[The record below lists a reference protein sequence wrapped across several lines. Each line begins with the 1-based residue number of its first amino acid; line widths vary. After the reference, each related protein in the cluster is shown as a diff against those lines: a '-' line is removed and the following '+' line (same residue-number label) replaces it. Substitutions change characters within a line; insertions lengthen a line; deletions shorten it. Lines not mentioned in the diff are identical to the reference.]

1 MTTTTPSL
9 IGLAEAASQAA
20 TALAAKLEKGGY
32 SAPSFAQHGLADYPK
47 DPEIIGLCMQLL
59 DATTGLY
66 RLALGPTD
74 SSFMGP
80 FLVREAHYVRPEEIR
95 TGSFNFWNAVPI
107 GGSATYAEIT
117 AQVNL
122 PESIV
127 RRVLKYAI
135 SIRIFANAN
144 DKPDSVCH
152 TSLSALAARNRLYQ
166 NWLRHLLEE
175 AGPGSLHVAGSLW
188 KFSSGKQE
196 PSKEPADSGFS
207 LANIDKLDRPEKF
220 WEYINCE
227 VKGKPKGWRSARFAE
242 CMRVAALASIIKT
255 DDLLTSAYDWSKL
268 GEATVVDIGGS
279 SGHDSSTIAQA
290 FPNLKFIVQ
299 DLPQLQNSFD
309 KQVPAEIKSR
319 VEFEPHDFLQ
329 PQNTQGDV
337 YMLKMVLHDWPDKYA
352 VKVLRHQ
359 IPHLESGSRILLVEA
374 VAPPDT
380 AALPFATLGHML
392 NAADTHMLQFFNS
405 QERNLRGWINLLAKV
420 DERLTLTYVSE
431 VPGSVHQFL
440 EVGLRT

>member
-9 IGLAEAASQAA
+9 TGLAEAASQAA
-20 TALAAKLEKGGY
+20 TALAVKLEKGGY
-32 SAPSFAQHGLADYPK
+32 SAPSFEQDGLADYPK
-47 DPEIIGLCMQLL
+47 DPEIIGLRMQLL
-59 DATTGLY
+59 DATTDLY

-80 FLVREAHYVRPEEIR
+80 LLAFHDASVTNILNQ
-95 TGSFNFWNAVPI
+95 FNFWNAVPI

-117 AQVNL
+117 ARVHL

-135 SIRIFANAN
+135 SIRIFAGAN
-144 DKPDSVCH
+144 DKPDSPQTFWDYV
-152 TSLSALAARNRLYQ
+152 NR
-166 NWLRHLLEE
+166 
-175 AGPGSLHVAGSLW
+175 
-188 KFSSGKQE
+188 
-196 PSKEPADSGFS
+196 
-207 LANIDKLDRPEKF
+207 
-220 WEYINCE
+220 E
-227 VKGKPKGWRSARFAE
+227 VEGKPKGWRSARFAE
-242 CMRVAALASIIKT
+242 CMQVAASASVIKT
-255 DDLLTSAYDWSKL
+255 DDLLKSAYDWNKL

-279 SGHDSSTIAQA
+279 SGHDSTTIAQE

-299 DLPQLQNSFD
+299 DLPQLQTSFGE
-309 KQVPAEIKSR
+309 QVPAEIKSR
-319 VEFEPHDFLQ
+319 VNFEPHDFLQ

-352 VKVLRHQ
+352 ANILRHLV
-359 IPHLESGSRILLVEA
+359 PHLESGSRILLVEA

-380 AALPFATLGHML
+380 AALPFATLSHML
-392 NAADTHMLQFFNS
+392 NATDMHMLQFFNS
-405 QERNLRGWINLLAKV
+405 QERNLQDWTNLFAKV

>member
-9 IGLAEAASQAA
+9 TGLAEAASQAA
-20 TALAAKLEKGGY
+20 TALAVKLEKGGY
-32 SAPSFAQHGLADYPK
+32 SAPSFEQDGLADYPK
-47 DPEIIGLCMQLL
+47 DPEIIGLRMQLL
-59 DATTGLY
+59 DATTDLY

-74 SSFMGP
+74 SSFIGP
-80 FLVREAHYVRPEEIR
+80 LLAFHDASVTNILNQ
-95 TGSFNFWNAVPI
+95 FNFWNAVPI

-117 AQVNL
+117 ARVHL

-135 SIRIFANAN
+135 SIRIFAGAN
-144 DKPDSVCH
+144 DKPDSVFH
-152 TSLSALAARNRLYQ
+152 TSLSALPARNRLYQ

-175 AGPGSLHVAGSLW
+175 AGPGSLHVAESLR

-196 PSKEPADSGFS
+196 PTSDVLGLCQPRNE
-207 LANIDKLDRPEKF
+207 
-220 WEYINCE
+220 
-227 VKGKPKGWRSARFAE
+227 GKPKGWRSARFAE
-242 CMRVAALASIIKT
+242 CMQVAASASVIKT
-255 DDLLTSAYDWSKL
+255 DDLLKSAYDWNKL

-279 SGHDSSTIAQA
+279 SGHDSTTIAQA

-299 DLPQLQNSFD
+299 DLPQLQTSFGE
-309 KQVPAEIKSR
+309 QVPAEIKSR
-319 VEFEPHDFLQ
+319 VNFEPHDFLQ

-352 VKVLRHQ
+352 ANILRHLV
-359 IPHLESGSRILLVEA
+359 PHLESGSRILLVEA

-380 AALPFATLGHML
+380 AVLPFATLSHML
-392 NAADTHMLQFFNS
+392 NATDMHMLQFFNS
-405 QERNLRGWINLLAKV
+405 QERNLQDWTNLFAKV

>member
-9 IGLAEAASQAA
+9 TGLAEAASQAA
-20 TALAAKLEKGGY
+20 TALAVKLEKGGY
-32 SAPSFAQHGLADYPK
+32 SAPSFEQDGLADYPK
-47 DPEIIGLCMQLL
+47 DPEIIGLRMQLL
-59 DATTGLY
+59 DATTDLY

-80 FLVREAHYVRPEEIR
+80 LLAFHDASVTNILNQ
-95 TGSFNFWNAVPI
+95 FNFWNAVPI

-117 AQVNL
+117 ARVHL

-135 SIRIFANAN
+135 SIRIFAGAN

-152 TSLSALAARNRLYQ
+152 TSLSALPARNRLYQ

-175 AGPGSLHVAGSLW
+175 AGPGSLHVAESLR

-196 PSKEPADSGFS
+196 PTSDVLGLCQPRNE
-207 LANIDKLDRPEKF
+207 
-220 WEYINCE
+220 
-227 VKGKPKGWRSARFAE
+227 GKPKGWRSARFAE
-242 CMRVAALASIIKT
+242 CMQVAASASVIKT
-255 DDLLTSAYDWSKL
+255 DDLLKSAYDWDKL

-279 SGHDSSTIAQA
+279 SGHDSTTFSQA

-299 DLPQLQNSFD
+299 DLPQLQTSFGE
-309 KQVPAEIKSR
+309 QVPAEIKSR
-319 VEFEPHDFLQ
+319 VNFEPHDFLQ

-352 VKVLRHQ
+352 ANILRHLV
-359 IPHLESGSRILLVEA
+359 PHLESGSRILLVEA

-380 AALPFATLGHML
+380 AALPFATLSHML
-392 NAADTHMLQFFNS
+392 NATDMHMLQFFNS
-405 QERNLRGWINLLAKV
+405 QERNLQDWTNLFAKV

>member
-1 MTTTTPSL
+1 MTTKTPSL
-9 IGLAEAASQAA
+9 TGLAEAASQAA
-20 TALAAKLEKGGY
+20 TALAVKLEKGGY
-32 SAPSFAQHGLADYPK
+32 STPSFAQDGLADYPK
-47 DPEIIGLCMQLL
+47 DPEIIGLRMQLL
-59 DATTGLY
+59 DATTDLY

-80 FLVREAHYVRPEEIR
+80 LLAFHDASVTNILNQ
-95 TGSFNFWNAVPI
+95 FNFWNAVPI

-135 SIRIFANAN
+135 SIRIFSSAN

-152 TSLSALAARNRLYQ
+152 TSISALPARNRLYQ

-175 AGPGSLHVAGSLW
+175 AGPGSLHVAESLK

-196 PSKEPADSGFS
+196 PSQEPTESGFS
-207 LANIDKLDRPEKF
+207 LANIDKLDKPETF
-220 WEYINCE
+220 WEYVNRE
-227 VKGKPKGWRSARFAE
+227 VEGKPKGWRSAKFAE
-242 CMRVAALASIIKT
+242 CMQVAASASVIKT
-255 DDLLTSAYDWSKL
+255 DDLLKSAYDWNKL

-279 SGHDSSTIAQA
+279 SGHDSTTIAQA

-299 DLPQLQNSFD
+299 DLPQLQISFD
-309 KQVPAEIKSR
+309 EQVPAEIKSR
-319 VEFEPHDFLQ
+319 VKFEPHDFLQ

-352 VKVLRHQ
+352 ANILRHLV
-359 IPHLESGSRILLVEA
+359 PHLESGSRILLVEA

-380 AALPFATLGHML
+380 AALPFATLSHML
-392 NAADTHMLQFFNS
+392 NAADMHMLQFFNS
-405 QERNLRGWINLLAKV
+405 QERNLQDWANLLAKV

-431 VPGSVHQFL
+431 VPGSVHQLL
-440 EVGLRT
+440 EVGLCT

>member
-9 IGLAEAASQAA
+9 TGLAEAASQAA
-20 TALAAKLEKGGY
+20 TALAVKLEKGGY
-32 SAPSFAQHGLADYPK
+32 SAPSFEQDGLADYPK
-47 DPEIIGLCMQLL
+47 DPEIIGLRMQLL
-59 DATTGLY
+59 DATTDLY

-80 FLVREAHYVRPEEIR
+80 LLEFHDASVTNILNQ
-95 TGSFNFWNAVPI
+95 FNFWNAVPI

-117 AQVNL
+117 ARVHL

-135 SIRIFANAN
+135 SIRIFAGAN
-144 DKPDSVCH
+144 DKPDSPQTFWDYV
-152 TSLSALAARNRLYQ
+152 NR
-166 NWLRHLLEE
+166 
-175 AGPGSLHVAGSLW
+175 
-188 KFSSGKQE
+188 
-196 PSKEPADSGFS
+196 
-207 LANIDKLDRPEKF
+207 
-220 WEYINCE
+220 E
-227 VKGKPKGWRSARFAE
+227 VEGKPKGWRSARFAE
-242 CMRVAALASIIKT
+242 CMQVAASASVIKT
-255 DDLLTSAYDWSKL
+255 DDLLKSAYDWNKL

-279 SGHDSSTIAQA
+279 SGHDSTTIAQA

-299 DLPQLQNSFD
+299 DLPQLQTSFGE
-309 KQVPAEIKSR
+309 QVPAEIKSR
-319 VEFEPHDFLQ
+319 VNFEPHDFLQ

-352 VKVLRHQ
+352 ANILRHLV
-359 IPHLESGSRILLVEA
+359 PHLESGSRILLVEA

-380 AALPFATLGHML
+380 AALPFATLSHML
-392 NAADTHMLQFFNS
+392 NTTDMHMLQFFNS
-405 QERNLRGWINLLAKV
+405 QERNLQDWTNLFAKV

>member
-9 IGLAEAASQAA
+9 TGLAEAASQAA
-20 TALAAKLEKGGY
+20 TALAVKLEKGGY
-32 SAPSFAQHGLADYPK
+32 SAPSFEQDGLADYPK
-47 DPEIIGLCMQLL
+47 DPEIIGLRMQLL
-59 DATTGLY
+59 DATTDLY

-80 FLVREAHYVRPEEIR
+80 LLAFHDASVTNILNQ
-95 TGSFNFWNAVPI
+95 FNFWNAVPI

-117 AQVNL
+117 ARVHL

-135 SIRIFANAN
+135 SIRIFAGAN
-144 DKPDSVCH
+144 DKPDSPQTFWDYV
-152 TSLSALAARNRLYQ
+152 NR
-166 NWLRHLLEE
+166 
-175 AGPGSLHVAGSLW
+175 
-188 KFSSGKQE
+188 
-196 PSKEPADSGFS
+196 
-207 LANIDKLDRPEKF
+207 
-220 WEYINCE
+220 E
-227 VKGKPKGWRSARFAE
+227 VECKPKGWRSARFAE
-242 CMRVAALASIIKT
+242 CMQVAASASVIKT
-255 DDLLTSAYDWSKL
+255 DDLLKSAYDWNKL

-279 SGHDSSTIAQA
+279 NGHDSTTIAQA

-299 DLPQLQNSFD
+299 DLPQLQTSFGE
-309 KQVPAEIKSR
+309 QLPAEIKSR
-319 VEFEPHDFLQ
+319 VNFEPHDFLQ

-352 VKVLRHQ
+352 ANILRHLV
-359 IPHLESGSRILLVEA
+359 PHLESGSRILLVEA

-380 AALPFATLGHML
+380 AALPFATLSHML
-392 NAADTHMLQFFNS
+392 NATDMHMLQFFNS
-405 QERNLRGWINLLAKV
+405 QERNLQDWTNLFAKV

>member
-9 IGLAEAASQAA
+9 TGLAEAASQAA
-20 TALAAKLEKGGY
+20 TALAVKLEKGGY
-32 SAPSFAQHGLADYPK
+32 SAPSFEQDGLADYPK
-47 DPEIIGLCMQLL
+47 DPEIIGLRMQLL
-59 DATTGLY
+59 DATTDLY

-80 FLVREAHYVRPEEIR
+80 LLAFHDASVTNILNQ
-95 TGSFNFWNAVPI
+95 FNFWNAVPI

-117 AQVNL
+117 ARVHL

-127 RRVLKYAI
+127 RLVLKYAI
-135 SIRIFANAN
+135 SIRIFAGAN

-152 TSLSALAARNRLYQ
+152 TSLSALPARNRLYQ

-175 AGPGSLHVAGSLW
+175 AGPGSLHVAESLR
-188 KFSSGKQE
+188 KFSNGKQE
-196 PSKEPADSGFS
+196 PS
-207 LANIDKLDRPEKF
+207 
-220 WEYINCE
+220 
-227 VKGKPKGWRSARFAE
+227 KPKGWRSARFAE
-242 CMRVAALASIIKT
+242 CMQVAASASVIKT
-255 DDLLTSAYDWSKL
+255 DDLLKSAYDWNKL

-279 SGHDSSTIAQA
+279 SGHDSTTFSQA

-299 DLPQLQNSFD
+299 DLPQLQTSFD
-309 KQVPAEIKSR
+309 EQVPAEIKSR
-319 VEFEPHDFLQ
+319 VNFEPHDFLQ

-352 VKVLRHQ
+352 ANILRHLV
-359 IPHLESGSRILLVEA
+359 PHLESGSRILLVEA

-380 AALPFATLGHML
+380 AALPFATLSHML
-392 NAADTHMLQFFNS
+392 NATDMHMLQFFNS
-405 QERNLRGWINLLAKV
+405 QERNLQDWTNLFAKV

>member
-9 IGLAEAASQAA
+9 TGLAEAASQAA
-20 TALAAKLEKGGY
+20 TALAVKLEKGGY
-32 SAPSFAQHGLADYPK
+32 SAPSFEQDGLADYPK
-47 DPEIIGLCMQLL
+47 DPEIIGLRMQLL
-59 DATTGLY
+59 DATTDLY

-80 FLVREAHYVRPEEIR
+80 LLAFHDASVTNILNQ
-95 TGSFNFWNAVPI
+95 FNFWNAVPI

-117 AQVNL
+117 ARVHL

-127 RRVLKYAI
+127 RLVLKYAI
-135 SIRIFANAN
+135 SIRIFAGAN

-152 TSLSALAARNRLYQ
+152 TSLSALPARNRLYQ

-175 AGPGSLHVAGSLW
+175 AGPGSLHVAESLR
-188 KFSSGKQE
+188 KFSNGKQE
-196 PSKEPADSGFS
+196 PTSDVLGLCQPRNE
-207 LANIDKLDRPEKF
+207 
-220 WEYINCE
+220 
-227 VKGKPKGWRSARFAE
+227 GKPKGWRSARFAE
-242 CMRVAALASIIKT
+242 CMQVAASASVIKT
-255 DDLLTSAYDWSKL
+255 DDLLKSAYDWNKL

-279 SGHDSSTIAQA
+279 SGHDSTTFSQA

-299 DLPQLQNSFD
+299 DLPQLQTSFD
-309 KQVPAEIKSR
+309 EQVPAEIKSR
-319 VEFEPHDFLQ
+319 VNFEPHDFLQ

-352 VKVLRHQ
+352 ANILRHLV
-359 IPHLESGSRILLVEA
+359 PHLESGSRILLVEA

-380 AALPFATLGHML
+380 AALPFATLSHML
-392 NAADTHMLQFFNS
+392 NATDMHMLQFFNS
-405 QERNLRGWINLLAKV
+405 QERNLQDWTNLFAKV

>member
-9 IGLAEAASQAA
+9 TGLAEAASRAA
-20 TALAAKLEKGGY
+20 TALAVKLEKGGY
-32 SAPSFAQHGLADYPK
+32 SAPSFEQDGLADYPK
-47 DPEIIGLCMQLL
+47 DPEIIGLRMQLL
-59 DATTGLY
+59 DATTDLY

-80 FLVREAHYVRPEEIR
+80 LLAFHDASVTNILNQ
-95 TGSFNFWNAVPI
+95 FNFWNAVPI

-117 AQVNL
+117 ARVHL

-135 SIRIFANAN
+135 SIRIFAGAN
-144 DKPDSVCH
+144 DKPDSPQTFWDYV
-152 TSLSALAARNRLYQ
+152 NR
-166 NWLRHLLEE
+166 
-175 AGPGSLHVAGSLW
+175 
-188 KFSSGKQE
+188 
-196 PSKEPADSGFS
+196 
-207 LANIDKLDRPEKF
+207 
-220 WEYINCE
+220 E
-227 VKGKPKGWRSARFAE
+227 VEGKPKGWRSARFAE
-242 CMRVAALASIIKT
+242 CMQVAASASVIKT
-255 DDLLTSAYDWSKL
+255 DDLLKSAYDWNKL

-279 SGHDSSTIAQA
+279 SGHDSTTIAQA

-299 DLPQLQNSFD
+299 DLPQLQTSFGE
-309 KQVPAEIKSR
+309 QVPAEIKSR
-319 VEFEPHDFLQ
+319 VNFEPHDFLQ

-352 VKVLRHQ
+352 ANILRHLV
-359 IPHLESGSRILLVEA
+359 PHLESGSRILLVEA

-380 AALPFATLGHML
+380 AALPFATLSHML
-392 NAADTHMLQFFNS
+392 NATDMHMLQFFNS
-405 QERNLRGWINLLAKV
+405 QERNLQDWTNLFAKV

>member
-9 IGLAEAASQAA
+9 TGLAEAASQAA
-20 TALAAKLEKGGY
+20 TALAVKLEKGGY
-32 SAPSFAQHGLADYPK
+32 SAPSFEQDGLADYPK
-47 DPEIIGLCMQLL
+47 DPEIIGLRMQLL
-59 DATTGLY
+59 DATTDLY

-80 FLVREAHYVRPEEIR
+80 LLEFHDASVTNILNQ
-95 TGSFNFWNAVPI
+95 FNFWNAVPI

-117 AQVNL
+117 ARVHL

-135 SIRIFANAN
+135 SIRIFAGAN

-152 TSLSALAARNRLYQ
+152 TSLSALPARNRLYQ

-175 AGPGSLHVAGSLW
+175 AGPGSLHP
-188 KFSSGKQE
+188 QT
-196 PSKEPADSGFS
+196 
-207 LANIDKLDRPEKF
+207 F
-220 WEYINCE
+220 WDYVNRE
-227 VKGKPKGWRSARFAE
+227 VEGKPKGWRSARFAE
-242 CMRVAALASIIKT
+242 CMQVAASASVIKT
-255 DDLLTSAYDWSKL
+255 DDLLKSAYDWNKL

-279 SGHDSSTIAQA
+279 SGHDSTTIAQA

-299 DLPQLQNSFD
+299 DLPQLQTSFGE
-309 KQVPAEIKSR
+309 QVPAEIKSR
-319 VEFEPHDFLQ
+319 VNFEPHDFLQ

-352 VKVLRHQ
+352 ANILRHLV
-359 IPHLESGSRILLVEA
+359 PHLESGSRILLVEA

-380 AALPFATLGHML
+380 AALPFATLSHML
-392 NAADTHMLQFFNS
+392 NTTDMHMLQFFNS
-405 QERNLRGWINLLAKV
+405 QERNLQDWTNLFAKV